1 MPRLEVATAWTLTA
15 LLALV
20 VLAGCRTVL
29 SWGWSVVVFALAV
42 FGPVPVAVDE
52 LRLSQVWNGDV
63 VLVARSRNQS
73 EAEAP
78 INIGWLTRMVLREKK
93 SLRDISIASVVLSL
107 LTIFPALIVM
117 QVIDKVVNHHSMST
131 LV

>member
-1 MPRLEVATAWTLTA
+1 MGSDGDP
-15 LLALV
+15 
-20 VLAGCRTVL
+20 
-29 SWGWSVVVFALAV
+29 
-42 FGPVPVAVDE
+42 PVAVDE

-93 SLRDISIASVVLSL
+93 SLRDISVASVVLSL

-131 LV
+131 LVSISAIIVTLT